1 MANTSRRQFL
11 TAAAGVAVAPTLFPG
26 MEIAAAPQQI
36 AGMDIDW
43 GYPEDAVRVGLNE
56 NPLGVSPKAAK
67 AMVDAVQ
74 YGNRYLRSGDLTDK
88 IARLHG
94 VDANQIVF
102 GCGST
107 ELLTN
112 VPWAFAQDGEIVT
125 GKQAYRDLPAEAG
138 RMGITA
144 HMVPLDSTLTHDLDA
159 MADAINDKTRVV
171 NLTNPNNPT
180 GTVVGT
186 DDVRKFAAVVPKD
199 AVYLIDEA
207 YIHFAPEADS
217 SALVHDYDNV
227 LVLRTFSKIFG
238 MAGIRVGYGIGHPD
252 LIGKMRRY
260 SVRNNVSVVGFAGAL
275 AAMDDTEHM
284 DNYRALLRE
293 SREYYQRELTAMGV
307 EHYPSRT
314 PFFVLNAERD
324 GSKVV
329 EELQEHNVFIRRGN
343 DWDLPTFVRVTFG
356 KMDDNRK
363 TLAALKK
370 VLGKDTMRRQAG

>member
-1 MANTSRRQFL
+1 MPKTSRRQFL
-11 TAAAGVAVAPTLFPG
+11 RATAGAAVAPALFPG
-26 MEIAAAPQQI
+26 REAAAAPQRL

-74 YGNRYLRSGDLTDK
+74 YGNRYLRSSDLTDK
-88 IARLHG
+88 LAKLHG
-94 VDANQIVF
+94 VEVNQIVY

-125 GKQAYRDLPAEAG
+125 GKQAYRDLPAEAS
-138 RMGITA
+138 RMGITT

-159 MADAINDKTRVV
+159 MANAINDKTRVV

-180 GTVVGT
+180 GTAVPAEE
-186 DDVRKFAAVVPKD
+186 VRKFAGVVPKE

-207 YIHFAPEADS
+207 YIHFAPESDS
-217 SALVHDYDNV
+217 SAVVHDYDNV

-252 LIGKMRRY
+252 LIRKMRRY
-260 SVRNNVSVVGFAGAL
+260 SVRNNISVVGFAGAL

-293 SREYYQRELTAMGV
+293 SREYYGRELTAMGV

-324 GSKVV
+324 GTKVV

-343 DWDLPTFVRVTFG
+343 DWDLPTFVRVTYG
-356 KMDDNRK
+356 TMDDNRK
-363 TLAALKK
+363 TLTALKK
-370 VLGKDTMRRQAG
+370 VLGKDTMRQAG